1 MAVRPNIDV
10 NEFEKKKT
18 RCMVDIYV
26 CSATAL
32 SFIFQ
37 TAFLY
42 GYSFLMYKESRQH
55 KMAMSY
61 SSMASYSLCPVFP
74 ILEIYL
80 HGVAVTS
87 ILAFL
92 TVLFLTITSQSPPS
106 GNVNSSQDAVIP
118 IFETRNENFRGEIMD
133 ITW

>member
-1 MAVRPNIDV
+1 MVRISIDV
-10 NEFEKKKT
+10 SEFEKKKSQ
-18 RCMVDIYV
+18 CMVDIFV
-26 CSATAL
+26 CSASTL
-32 SFIFQ
+32 SFIFH

-55 KMAMSY
+55 KVYHSY
-61 SSMASYSLCPVFP
+61 PTIASYSLCPVFP

-92 TVLFLTITSQSPPS
+92 TVLILTITSLSPPPGDITS
-106 GNVNSSQDAVIP
+106 PQDAVNP
-118 IFETRNENFRGEIMD
+118 VFEKRNENTTGKIMD
-133 ITW
+133 IIE

>member
-1 MAVRPNIDV
+1 MPQISVDV
-10 NEFEKKKT
+10 NEFDKKKT
-18 RCMVDIYV
+18 RCMVDIFV
-26 CSATAL
+26 CSASTL

-37 TAFLY
+37 TAFMY

-55 KMAMSY
+55 KIYLDYPA
-61 SSMASYSLCPVFP
+61 MASLSLCPVFP

-92 TVLFLTITSQSPPS
+92 TVLFLTITSLSPPP
-106 GNVNSSQDAVIP
+106 GDINSPQDAVNP
-118 IFETRNENFRGEIMD
+118 IFGKRNENIKGKLMD
-133 ITW
+133 NIE